1 MNRTGYKKISLK
13 IALAVLLVAAFS
25 LLAGSIQG
33 QAAAARTVRDIF
45 DAKYY
50 ADTYPDAYELFG
62 YNWEMLY
69 THFMTQGIYEGRCA
83 STLLDVAQY
92 RRENPDLDAMFK
104 NDWDAYVA
112 HYFTRGIYEG
122 RDPGVSDN
130 LSQAEMTAEGT
141 ENFGVTEEMIDDF
154 YADSVFVGDSVMLG
168 FRNYAMKNADTYLGN
183 VQFLASGSFSVNNA
197 LQPPSADS
205 THPIYNGK
213 QRYIEES
220 IALMQADRVFLF
232 FGINDVAL
240 AELPDV
246 CDKYTELINR
256 IREESPD
263 VEIYILSATYTL
275 AGQGGRKLN
284 NENLAALNAL
294 MQERAEEYGWGYVDI
309 MSALD
314 DGRGNLAAEYC
325 SDGYL
330 HQNSAAYDIWSEVL
344 REYAREQLADENKDD
359 ADDTNDTNKEDDA
372 DGANKED
379 DANDANKEDNADDI
393 E

>member
-1 MNRTGYKKISLK
+1 M
-13 IALAVLLVAAFS
+13 LAVMLSISV
-25 LLAGSIQG
+25 GSIQG
-33 QAAAARTVRDIF
+33 NAASARTVRDIF

-50 ADTYPDAYELFG
+50 ADTYPDVYELFG

-69 THFMTQGIYEGRCA
+69 THFMAQGIYEGRCA

-122 RDPGVSDN
+122 RDPGVVDDPA
-130 LSQAEMTAEGT
+130 QVEMTTIGT
-141 ENFGVTEEMIDDF
+141 ESSDVTEKMIDDF
-154 YADSVFVGDSVMLG
+154 YANSVFIGDSVMLG
-168 FRNYAMKNADTYLGN
+168 FRNYAMKNMETYLGKI
-183 VQFLASGSFSVNNA
+183 QFLASGSFSVNNA
-197 LQPPSADS
+197 LQPPSSTS
-205 THPIYNGK
+205 THPIYDGK

-220 IALMQADRVFLF
+220 IALMQVDRVFLF

-246 CDKYTELINR
+246 CDKYTELIGR
-256 IREESPD
+256 IQEQSPD
-263 VEIYILSATYTL
+263 VEIYIISATYTL

-284 NENLAALNAL
+284 NENLSALNTL
-294 MQERAEEYGWGYVDI
+294 MQERASENGWGYVDI

-314 DGRGNLAAEYC
+314 DGNGNLAEEYC

-330 HQNSAAYDIWSEVL
+330 HQNTAAYDVWSEVL
-344 REYAREQLADENKDD
+344 REYAKTQLENTLESIDED
-359 ADDTNDTNKEDDA
+359 
-372 DGANKED
+372 
-379 DANDANKEDNADDI
+379 
-393 E
+393 